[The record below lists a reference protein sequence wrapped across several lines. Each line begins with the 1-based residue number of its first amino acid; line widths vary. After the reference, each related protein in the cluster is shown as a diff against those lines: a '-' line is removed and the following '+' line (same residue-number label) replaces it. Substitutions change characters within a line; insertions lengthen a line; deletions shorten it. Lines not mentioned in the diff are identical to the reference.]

1 MSAQMRV
8 HMLGYLIVLCR
19 VPTMVVERAA
29 GMLLRILAWDSKE
42 TPSRASGELGW
53 WPRLTMATRLGGRD
67 PRPPARRGPSG
78 AAQRG
83 LAASP
88 NAPTPPPSIKD
99 LSPRQRGIMVGFALL
114 IAIAIVGGVFLF
126 VNNVNVVRADAAYKQ
141 GQAYE
146 QVGSQCLHQPQACPI
161 PGAQQLSPQQVIV
174 YTGTSILPQ
183 AITYYQQALDEQPS
197 QDRYDIDMGRTHLD
211 EAEYYLNV
219 ARDPTV
225 AQQAHITAAVAQH
238 NAAQEF
244 ATAAATFQHARALN
258 PYNADHPMNLARL
271 YTTWAEQLDPR
282 LWPLVDQYYRIGT
295 GPALAINNGRFADEW
310 GRADMVQ
317 AQQPTLTPGRRLALY
332 RQALTAFQHACAV
345 DDLLGDARAL
355 RGDAY
360 LALGRYPRAAASY
373 AEALRVGG
381 FEPDQTGVTMG
392 KVVQGLIAALYDAHD
407 YKGLVSPVYGGGKA
421 ALYGGAS
428 PVTLA
433 ASSTVAADFSPTF
446 TGTLQ
451 SILAMLRQ
459 KGLAR

>member
-1 MSAQMRV
+1 MNAQVRV
-8 HMLGYLIVLCR
+8 HMLDYL
-19 VPTMVVERAA
+19 PTMAVERVA
-29 GMLLRILAWDSKE
+29 GMLLHLLSWGGRQA
-42 TPSRASGELGW
+42 PSPAAGEPGW
-53 WPRLTMATRLGGRD
+53 WPRLTMATRPGGRD
-67 PRPPARRGPSG
+67 PRPSARRGPSG
-78 AAQRG
+78 AARRG

-88 NAPTPPPSIKD
+88 NAPTPPPSFKD
-99 LSPRQRGIMVGFALL
+99 LSPRQRGITVGFALL
-114 IAIAIVGGVFLF
+114 TLVAIVGAALLF

-146 QVGSQCLHQPQACPI
+146 QTGVQCLRQPQACPI

-197 QDRYDIDMGRTHLD
+197 QDRYDIDMGRTHLED
-211 EAEYYLNV
+211 AEYYLTV

-225 AQQAHITAAVAQH
+225 AQQAHITAAVAQQ

-244 ATAAATFQHARALN
+244 ATAAATFQRARALN

-271 YTTWAEQLDPR
+271 YVTWAEQLDPR
-282 LWPLVDQYYRIGT
+282 LWPLADQYYRIGT
-295 GPALAINNGRFADEW
+295 GPALAAHNGRFSDEW

-317 AQQPTLTPGRRLALY
+317 AQQPTLAPARRTALY
-332 RQALTAFQHACAV
+332 HQALAAFQHACTV

-360 LALGRYPRAAASY
+360 LALGQYPPAAASY
-373 AEALRVGG
+373 AEALRVSG

-407 YKGLVSPVYGGGKA
+407 YQGLVSPVYGGGKA

-428 PVTLA
+428 PVALA
-433 ASSTVAADFSPTF
+433 ASPTVTADFSPTF

-451 SILAMLRQ
+451 SILATLRQ